1 MEAVLDRCLR
11 MWPLSVAVE
20 RGKFLLMNAG
30 VRPGM
35 VESSV
40 LMASARIRVDVGGE
54 QRS

>member
-1 MEAVLDRCLR
+1 MEAVLDRCLH

-20 RGKFLLMNAG
+20 RGKCLLMNAG
-30 VRPGM
+30 VRPEM

-40 LMASARIRVDVGGE
+40 LMASARIRVDIGGE